1 MCLNS
6 LFGRVVLLEF
16 ICNPCNQN
24 LLNFRI
30 MKLLGDVKV
39 IFEAFPTKL
48 SYVELTTKGSLL
60 PLLIL

>member
-1 MCLNS
+1 MYLNS

-16 ICNPCNQN
+16 LVTYVITI

-30 MKLLGDVKV
+30 MKLPGDVKV

-48 SYVELTTKGSLL
+48 SYEEFTTKGSLL

>member
-16 ICNPCNQN
+16 ISNVCNHH
-24 LLNFRI
+24 FVSI
-30 MKLLGDVKV
+30 MKLAGDMKV

-48 SYVELTTKGSLL
+48 SYAEWTTKGSLL
-60 PLLIL
+60 PLLMLLK

>member
-1 MCLNS
+1 MCSNS

-16 ICNPCNQN
+16 ICNLCNQT
-24 LLNFRI
+24 LLNFMI
-30 MKLLGDVKV
+30 MKLPRDVKV

-48 SYVELTTKGSLL
+48 SYAELTIKGSLL

>member
-16 ICNPCNQN
+16 ISNLCNHH
-24 LLNFRI
+24 F
-30 MKLLGDVKV
+30 V
-39 IFEAFPTKL
+39 IFQDDEAARRCEAFPTKL
-48 SYVELTTKGSLL
+48 SYAELTIKGSLL

>member
-1 MCLNS
+1 MCLNN
-6 LFGRVVLLEF
+6 LFGIVVLLEF
-16 ICNPCNQN
+16 ICNLCNQI

-30 MKLLGDVKV
+30 MKLPRDMKV

-48 SYVELTTKGSLL
+48 SYVELTTRGSLL